1 MNAAV
6 GEVPG
11 AEPAR
16 TFEEA
21 KRMRRLPLPRWLVAS
36 VATPMA
42 AAALFAAIRE
52 RDPAQAVVRGTFL
65 ASAMG
70 YLSVSLLDFA
80 LHFRME
86 RERTGHAIGW
96 KVIPL
101 GESVNHVLTVG
112 TLASLLALARKP
124 RLARYALRDR
134 WTLAA
139 PALFLALGWRDEL
152 VYHRRRTD
160 HREDMLHTVSHLA
173 AGVMLTS
180 FMRLRMAPVR

>member
-1 MNAAV
+1 MIATAA
-6 GEVPG
+6 EVPG

-21 KRMRRLPLPRWLVAS
+21 KRMRRLPLPGWMVAS

-42 AAALFAAIRE
+42 AAVLFAAIRE
-52 RDPAQAVVRGTFL
+52 RDPARALVRGTFL

-70 YLSVSLLDFA
+70 YLTVSLLDFG
-80 LHFRME
+80 LHFKME
-86 RERTGHAIGW
+86 RERTGHAVGW
-96 KVIPL
+96 EVVPL

-112 TLASLLALARKP
+112 TLVSLLALARTPRRGKP
-124 RLARYALRDR
+124 AFRDR

-152 VYHRRRTD
+152 VYHRRRSD
-160 HREDMLHTVSHLA
+160 HREDMLHTVAHLA

-180 FMRLRMAPVR
+180 FTRLRMAPVR